1 MLLVAQ
7 ISSPEAGFVAPS
19 TSVVPRSSLWCMVA
33 PDPYKQL
40 LELLAAKLVVLPDK
54 PEESPEVTLRA
65 LWLKASGTPASAEL
79 ASATALRSLSDDE
92 VESLQGLVAQRLAGV
107 PLAHLTGR
115 QRFMGLE
122 LLAGPQALVP
132 RKETELLGA
141 TALARATGDESM
153 LVLDVCTGSGNLA
166 IAVARSLPKVTVH
179 AADLAE
185 DAVEL
190 ARENVRF
197 AGVEPSVSVWTGD
210 LFAAFPEELQGRAD
224 LVICNPP
231 YISSGRVDAMDA
243 EISAH
248 EPRLAFDGG
257 SFGLAIISRLIA
269 DAPAWMKPGGW
280 LCFEIGLGQGP
291 HWVKA
296 LSRRTDYDLV
306 EPAVNADGDVR
317 AIAARRSGRA

>member
-1 MLLVAQ
+1 
-7 ISSPEAGFVAPS
+7 
-19 TSVVPRSSLWCMVA
+19 MVA
-33 PDPYKQL
+33 PNPYEEL
-40 LELLAAKLVVLPDK
+40 LELLMAELVVLPDK
-54 PEESPEVTLRA
+54 PEESPEATLRA
-65 LWLKASGTPASAEL
+65 LWLKVNGTPASAEL
-79 ASATALRSLSDDE
+79 ASVTALPSLSNDE
-92 VESLQGLVAQRLAGV
+92 IESLRGLVAQRLAGV

-115 QRFMGLE
+115 QRFMGFE

-132 RKETELLGA
+132 RKETELLGT
-141 TALARATGDESM
+141 TALARATPGGEST

-166 IAVARSLPKVTVH
+166 VAVARSSPQATVH

-197 AGVEPSVSVWTGD
+197 AGVDPAVSVWAGD
-210 LFAAFPEELQGRAD
+210 LFAAFPEELQGQAD

-231 YISSGRVDAMDA
+231 YISSGRVDTMDA

-257 SFGLAIISRLIA
+257 SFGVAVISRLIA
-269 DAPAWMKPGGW
+269 DAPAWLKPGGW

-291 HWVKA
+291 HWVKV
-296 LSRRTDYDLV
+296 LSRRGDYDVV
-306 EPAVNADGDVR
+306 EPAMNADGDIRV
-317 AIAARRSGRA
+317 IAARRSRGDAV